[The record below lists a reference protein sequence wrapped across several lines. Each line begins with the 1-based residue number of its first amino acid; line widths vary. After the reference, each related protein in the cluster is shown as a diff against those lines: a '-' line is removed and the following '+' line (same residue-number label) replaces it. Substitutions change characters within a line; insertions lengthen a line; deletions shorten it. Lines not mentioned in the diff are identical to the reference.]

1 MEDPAEALQPYLT
14 SQLRWHKTLSRLYA
28 PPVTPSLPLVDQFLT
43 VGKGARG
50 LGVQLRGE
58 LRKLHK
64 GSEGHEV
71 GVEEYGPQA
80 HHNSLGERR
89 GLQAARGQGQGR
101 AQAGQGQVAS
111 GARSTRRMQ
120 EATRRKGAGV
130 AVGGNI
136 RVAA

>member
-1 MEDPAEALQPYLT
+1 MSSQLPADTQITDPAEALQPYLT

-28 PPVTPSLPLVDQFLT
+28 PPDITPSIPLVDKFLT

-58 LRKLHK
+58 LRKLHQAGTK
-64 GSEGHEV
+64 V

-80 HHNSLGERR
+80 HQSSLGERR
-89 GLQAARGQGQGR
+89 GKVKVGGKDEVKAERRRAEVGR
-101 AQAGQGQVAS
+101 
-111 GARSTRRMQ
+111 RN
-120 EATRRKGAGV
+120 GAGV

>member
-28 PPVTPSLPLVDQFLT
+28 PPVMPSLPLVDQFLT
-43 VGKGARG
+43 VGRGARG

-89 GLQAARGQGQGR
+89 GLHAARGQGQAGR
-101 AQAGQGQVAS
+101 KQG
-111 GARSTRRMQ
+111 
-120 EATRRKGAGV
+120 KGKRPQGRGV
-130 AVGGNI
+130 
-136 RVAA
+136 

>member
-1 MEDPAEALQPYLT
+1 M
-14 SQLRWHKTLSRLYA
+14 
-28 PPVTPSLPLVDQFLT
+28 TPCIPLVDRFLT

-58 LRKLHK
+58 LRKLHQA
-64 GSEGHEV
+64 GTHV

-80 HHNSLGERR
+80 HQSSLGERR
-89 GLQAARGQGQGR
+89 GAAVRR
-101 AQAGQGQVAS
+101 ATGGG
-111 GARSTRRMQ
+111 GA
-120 EATRRKGAGV
+120 RRKGAGV